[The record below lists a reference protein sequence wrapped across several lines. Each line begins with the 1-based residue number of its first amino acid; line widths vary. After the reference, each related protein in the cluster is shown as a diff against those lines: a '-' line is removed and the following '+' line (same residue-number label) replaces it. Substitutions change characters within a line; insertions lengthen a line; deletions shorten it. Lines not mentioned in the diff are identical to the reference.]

1 MNHPFNRNFDHSQPA
16 SSGGESAAAGKGG
29 GAAKAGAWA
38 AIIQGIGEGASTG
51 LNAKAQAAQGKLS
64 AKEKKRRTLSMMLS
78 NAIKKKS
85 ELHDSKESHGS
96 EMAGTKAQSLQNA
109 ARGFV
114 NALSSRK
121 K

>member
-16 SSGGESAAAGKGG
+16 SSGGETAAGKGG
-29 GAAKAGAWA
+29 GNAAGWA
-38 AIIQGIGEGASTG
+38 AIIQGIGQGASTG
-51 LNAKAQAAQGKLS
+51 LDAKAHAANSKLS
-64 AKEKKRRTLSMMLS
+64 AKEKKRRTLATMLS

>member
-1 MNHPFNRNFDHSQPA
+1 MNHPFNKNFDHSQPA
-16 SSGGESAAAGKGG
+16 SSGGETAAAGKG

-38 AIIQGIGEGASTG
+38 AIIQGVGEGVSTG

-64 AKEKKRRTLSMMLS
+64 AKEKKRRTLSMMLN
-78 NAIKKKS
+78 NAIKRKS
-85 ELHDSKESHGS
+85 ELHESKESHGS

-114 NALSSRK
+114 NALGSRK